1 MQLSLV
7 KTLHNLFDD
16 QIFFLFLF
24 KYSLTRTIFY
34 APKFI
39 LLFLFLFVV
48 FVGLGAKGTL
58 QKFSDSAT
66 FLGFLE

>member
-1 MQLSLV
+1 MCSFPWL
-7 KTLHNLFDD
+7 KTLHN
-16 QIFFLFLF
+16 QIFLLFLF

-34 APKFI
+34 APEFI
-39 LLFLFLFVV
+39 LMFLFLFVV